1 MRHDKL
7 ERELLLMLL
16 LTENHNYTVGELCDR
31 LGISRRNLYYYLE
44 FFRDCGFN
52 VVKSGSFYKLDR
64 NSPFFNHLFNR
75 ISFTEEEAVL
85 VRRALD
91 KAERGN
97 PLTVSIKS
105 KLARFY
111 DFDILVDE
119 GLREQAVQN
128 LRALYDA
135 IKMKRQVVLAG
146 YASPHSQT
154 TRDRFVEPFLL
165 MNNNNEVRCY
175 EPASGMNKTFKLSR
189 MQDVRVL
196 DSGWA
201 YEDMHR
207 RMFTDVFM
215 FSGEELLP
223 VELRLGALACNVLK
237 EEYPH
242 ASVFVAD
249 DGRGGGLLRMEV
261 CSYAGIG
268 RFVLGLFDDIEVLGG
283 DGFKDY
289 LRSKIRGMAGRCGG

>member
-1 MRHDKL
+1 
-7 ERELLLMLL
+7 MLL
-16 LTENHNYTVGELCDR
+16 LTENHNYTVSELCDR
-31 LGISRRNLYYYLE
+31 VGISRRNLYYYLE

-52 VVKSGSFYKLDR
+52 VMKNGAYYKLDR

-111 DFDILVDE
+111 DLDILVDE
-119 GLREQAVQN
+119 GLREQTVQN

-135 IKMKRQVVLAG
+135 IKTRRQVVLEG

-189 MQDVRVL
+189 MKGVRVL
-196 DSGWA
+196 DSEWSCEA
-201 YEDMHR
+201 CHR

-223 VELRLGALACNVLK
+223 VEMRLGPLAFNVLK

-242 ASVFVAD
+242 AAGYVAD
-249 DGRGGGLLRMEV
+249 DGRGGGLLRMDV

-283 DGFKDY
+283 RGFIDY
-289 LRSKIRGMAGRCGG
+289 LRSKIDGMARRCGGSRPG